1 MTRLTPQQ
9 LQARKKRNLAI
20 AAALVGFIVLVFA
33 VTVLNLK
40 RNIDARKEAIA
51 SGQPVE
57 YARCSGRPARSSWP
71 SPARQGW
78 CS

>member
-1 MTRLTPQQ
+1 MNRLTPDQ
-9 LQARKKRNLAI
+9 LKARTNRNRAI
-20 AAALVGFIVLVFA
+20 AGVLVAFIVLVFG

-57 YARCSGRPARSSWP
+57 YAR
-71 SPARQGW
+71 
-78 CS
+78 